1 MGFALLGC
9 ILFACSHAIYV
20 REKTSFYANHPLSV
34 FEESTIV
41 KFLDIA
47 GGTLFLM
54 PWVMLLGNMIV
65 KIIVRHTT
73 FTHEDNGSTVSSN
86 PKIKDRSQQA
96 GGK

>member
-1 MGFALLGC
+1 MECKKKPIFKLLQFPISMGFALLGC

-34 FEESTIV
+34 FEESTII

-54 PWVMLLGNMIV
+54 PWVMFWGI
-65 KIIVRHTT
+65 
-73 FTHEDNGSTVSSN
+73 
-86 PKIKDRSQQA
+86 
-96 GGK
+96 